1 MKAKES
7 SRKTFILPKRLEEK
21 IRQKAEEGGE
31 LTEELVVELLQQ
43 SLGEELD
50 PGELVEHYEAL
61 GDFFL
66 QDAKELLSQRNRV
79 QASEK
84 LWGAAALT
92 LKAIAAK
99 RELKLEKH
107 GSLWTFLNT
116 LAQENKDK
124 EFVRLFNTAN
134 ALHRNFYEDEMPIE
148 AVEISAGDIE
158 RLIAKLKGILRE

>member
-21 IRQKAEEGGE
+21 IRQKAEEAGE

-43 SLGEELD
+43 SLEEELD
-50 PGELVEHYEAL
+50 PEEVVEHYEAL
-61 GDFFL
+61 CDYYY

-92 LKAIAAK
+92 LKAVAAK
-99 RELKLEKH
+99 RGLKLEKH
-107 GSLWTFLNT
+107 GSLWSFLNM
-116 LAQENKDK
+116 LAQESKDK
-124 EFVRLFNTAN
+124 EFIRLFNAAN
-134 ALHRNFYEDEMPIE
+134 ALHKNFYEDEMPIE
-148 AVEISAGDIE
+148 AVEVSAEDIE
-158 RLIAKLKGILRE
+158 KLVAKLKGILRE

>member
-99 RELKLEKH
+99 RGLKLEKH

-116 LAQENKDK
+116 LAQESRDK
-124 EFVRLFNTAN
+124 EFIRLFNIAN
-134 ALHRNFYEDEMPIE
+134 ALHRNFYEDEMPME

>member
-21 IRQKAEEGGE
+21 IRQKAEEAGE
-31 LTEELVVELLQQ
+31 FTEQLLVELLQQ
-43 SLGEELD
+43 SLKEELD
-50 PGELVEHYEAL
+50 PEEVVEHYEAL
-61 GDFFL
+61 CDYYY

-92 LKAIAAK
+92 LKAVAAK
-99 RELKLEKH
+99 RGLKLEKH
-107 GSLWTFLNT
+107 GSLWSFLNM
-116 LAQENKDK
+116 LAQESKDK
-124 EFVRLFNTAN
+124 EFIRLFNAAN
-134 ALHRNFYEDEMPIE
+134 ALHKNFYEDEMPME
-148 AVEISAGDIE
+148 AVEVSTEDIE